1 MTPREEQQQQAQ
13 MPPQQQRDDQETR
26 QQGQE
31 AAENSKR
38 PNKLWRIT
46 RKVLG
51 FVLAQWLLIGFGI
64 ACLLGYLFP
73 HVAAHGGVIKSEYSI
88 LYGAVGFIFVVSG
101 LQLPPAKIRQCLTN
115 WRLHFIVQGISFAVI
130 PAIILSIIHISIAAG
145 ALHSG
150 TPSIPILVGLLS
162 TACLPTTIASNVVM
176 TRAAGGDEAAAVIS
190 VVLGNL
196 VGSFLSPLLIYGFM
210 PTRAEFDTWRPASP
224 STLGR
229 MYADVAKQ
237 LGLSVIVPLAVG
249 QILRFVWEKKVVWL
263 LNKLKLA
270 KVSTCC
276 MILLI
281 WSTFSGAFET
291 GALEKLSKPSVVWII
306 FMNIVFYLVFTVICF
321 YSARPPS
328 ALARH
333 INPMVADSKLG
344 MHMPSLIRRAVT
356 VRQMSMTET
365 IAVCFCGA
373 AKTTSLGI
381 PLVSAMWN
389 SSDNLTRAYIQIP
402 VLLYTIEQVFMAQI
416 IVYFFKWY
424 MRRRAKA
431 NADTEMTQDPE
442 QTEASVLGEEDQ
454 AHDERDGERTAE
466 TNREKQKRRGS

>member
-1 MTPREEQQQQAQ
+1 MP
-13 MPPQQQRDDQETR
+13 PPQQQRDDQETR

-31 AAENSKR
+31 ASENSKR

-51 FVLAQWLLIGFGI
+51 FVLTQWLLIGFGI

-73 HVAAHGGVIKSEYSI
+73 RMYFFALICVSHFAVANLCFLPDVAAHGGVIKSEYSI

-130 PAIILSIIHISIAAG
+130 PAIILGKLYCRCHESGQCHSIADKISHHSTAIIHISIAAG

-196 VGSFLSPLLIYGFM
+196 MGSFLSPLLIYGFM

-281 WSTFSGAFET
+281 WYVSPKSLRAGIASFVP
-291 GALEKLSKPSVVWII
+291 LS
-306 FMNIVFYLVFTVICF
+306 
-321 YSARPPS
+321 
-328 ALARH
+328 
-333 INPMVADSKLG
+333 
-344 MHMPSLIRRAVT
+344 
-356 VRQMSMTET
+356 
-365 IAVCFCGA
+365 
-373 AKTTSLGI
+373 
-381 PLVSAMWN
+381 
-389 SSDNLTRAYIQIP
+389 
-402 VLLYTIEQVFMAQI
+402 
-416 IVYFFKWY
+416 
-424 MRRRAKA
+424 
-431 NADTEMTQDPE
+431 
-442 QTEASVLGEEDQ
+442 
-454 AHDERDGERTAE
+454 
-466 TNREKQKRRGS
+466 